1 MELGPSR
8 ARMVP
13 GDGTDDRPVRL
24 PTRQVV
30 LVRPGGVEAVR
41 STVHCP
47 LKMTG
52 QSVPSCLSCQR
63 LHQASTD
70 ALVCSVPAGLV
81 EPRGVCGELVP
92 HETVVL
98 DAELPVF
105 DGLRLLQGA
114 QLASAPVVDDNA
126 SLLGTV
132 LTSELAALCDS
143 PGAEVEDAIIPVV
156 AVNEHLTILE
166 LAQLMDSRD
175 LERTPIVDDTGHLL
189 GVVTALD
196 VVRWF
201 SRRLTAVD

>member
-1 MELGPSR
+1 
-8 ARMVP
+8 MVP
-13 GDGTDDRPVRL
+13 GDGPDDRSVRL

-30 LVRPGGVEAVR
+30 LVRPGSVDAVR

-47 LKMTG
+47 LKANG

-63 LHQASTD
+63 LTAASTE
-70 ALVCSVPAGLV
+70 ALVCSVPAGVV

-98 DAELPVF
+98 DAELPVY
-105 DGLRLLQGA
+105 DGLRLLQRS
-114 QLASAPVVDDNA
+114 QLSSAPVVDDNA

-156 AVNEHLTILE
+156 AVSEHLTILE

-175 LERTPIVDDTGHLL
+175 LDRAPIVDDTGHLL

-201 SRRLTAVD
+201 SRRLSPLE

>member
-1 MELGPSR
+1 
-8 ARMVP
+8 MVP
-13 GDGTDDRPVRL
+13 GDGPDDRSVRL

-30 LVRPGGVEAVR
+30 LVRPGSVDTVR
-41 STVHCP
+41 NTVHCP
-47 LKMTG
+47 LKANG

-63 LHQASTD
+63 LTAASTE
-70 ALVCSVPAGLV
+70 ALVCSVPAGVV

-98 DAELPVF
+98 DAELPVY
-105 DGLRLLQGA
+105 DGLRLLQRS
-114 QLASAPVVDDNA
+114 QLSSAPVVDDNA

-156 AVNEHLTILE
+156 AVSEHLTILE

-175 LERTPIVDDTGHLL
+175 LDRAPIVDDAGHLL

-201 SRRLTAVD
+201 SRRLSPLE